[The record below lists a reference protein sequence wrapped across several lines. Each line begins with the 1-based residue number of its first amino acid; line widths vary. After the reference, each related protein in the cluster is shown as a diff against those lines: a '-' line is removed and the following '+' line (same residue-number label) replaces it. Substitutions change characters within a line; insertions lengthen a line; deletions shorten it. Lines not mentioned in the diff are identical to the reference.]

1 MATAIIR
8 APIADE
14 AYYEITKR
22 MLDDEIFEGSVL
34 DIYADLKNDAIDGIF
49 DIDPVDVDIT
59 NILYLVNEE
68 MEYLIGQFMT
78 LSGSVEDEEEIAR
91 FTAKWEDE
99 MFPILPHMIE
109 QVLLKHNLPF
119 VNTYELI
126 GISTHSD
133 NILECQNVLFPQF
146 KEVLTSEQ
154 RFKKL

>member
-1 MATAIIR
+1 MAAAIIR

-34 DIYADLKNDAIDGIF
+34 DIYADLKNDIVDGIF
-49 DIDPVDVDIT
+49 DIEPFDVDVS

-68 MEYLIGQFMT
+68 MEYLIDQFMT
-78 LSGSVEDEEEIAR
+78 LSGAVENEEDVAR
-91 FTAKWEDE
+91 FIAKWEDE
-99 MFPILPHMIE
+99 MFPILPHLIE
-109 QVLLKHNLPF
+109 QVLIGHNLPF
-119 VNTYELI
+119 VNTYEII

-146 KEVLTSEQ
+146 RGDKNEQ
-154 RFKKL
+154 CFKKL